1 MALAVRTMTN
11 TAARRFSPKAW
22 VTVCLAALVAGAGP
36 AGAQDSTKEPDAPTK
51 KLMAAGGLLNKGLAK
66 LAAEEYQAFLSE
78 NPNHPQAG
86 VARYGLA
93 VCHVRLSQFDE
104 AIPLLEQIL
113 KDPAL
118 KQRDEAMA
126 LLGHCYLA
134 KGQHDKALAAWED
147 LLKQFPQSPQAEL
160 AALNRAQTLYAAA
173 RYDQAADACKAF
185 LDKYPNSTRKT
196 AARYSLALAQF
207 ATGKH
212 AEAAAVLEEVLKTP
226 NSLLAFDSLLLLGQ
240 CREGQAKFADAA
252 KQYEAALHIAPPARR
267 EECLYSLGVAL
278 YKAGDFSA
286 ADKQLAEV
294 LAGPADG
301 KYVKPARLELGLAQ
315 VAAGKLPEARKTL
328 AAIARDDPPRAG
340 LARYWLAQ
348 CDMAD
353 KKFEPA
359 LAALAALNE
368 LAAAKDKPEDL
379 ESILYD
385 RAICEMSLE
394 KDDPAEGHFAEF
406 AKQFPQSK
414 RLTDATYRQAFCLY
428 RLKRYDQSLPLCR
441 QAAAATGDSAAPAAA
456 AAAELA
462 AENLFQLAKYDEAEK
477 AFQAL
482 ATAASQEDRKVRLT
496 LRLAQC
502 AHVRGDYPQTIRL
515 AEPLAGRPDAL
526 NDAGLRQAVFLLG
539 DAQFQSAKYD
549 QAARTLEKYLPKA
562 GADKSE
568 VRYKIGLAQLRSGNA
583 EQGEKALNSLIARDE
598 QSPWGQRARYELAQ
612 LAYRQKQPAKAADL
626 LAKLPADK
634 MPDDLAAPALYLQA
648 WLDFDQARY
657 AEAAER
663 FGKLAEKFPR
673 HALAEEAAYQQA
685 VSLAEGGKGE
695 PALAALRAYLQAHAD
710 GKHAADARRYVG
722 RCLAKL
728 GRHAEAVKE
737 FAAVAADKKAVTA
750 ELLYEWAWSQRQAQ
764 DDGAAATYE
773 RLVTEF
779 PQSPLAAAGRGEWA
793 EALYAK
799 QKYAEAAKLLEQ
811 LVADRSAKGKTLAA
825 ARYRLGCCYDKQDMP
840 EKAAA
845 ALAAV
850 AEQHAD
856 SELAAPAMYQAG
868 LAYAKAGKPDQAAKL
883 LANFAERYPKHEQAG
898 PAMLKLGEMLGQ
910 QHENEESAAVYE
922 SFLRKF
928 PQDKLTYAAN
938 FGIGQSLEARRK
950 YDDAR
955 KAYEKVTAVHSGITA
970 ARAQYQIGLC
980 YAAEGRHEKA
990 AAELLKV
997 EIIYAS
1003 PEWCAKALLE
1013 AGKEFEAIKQ
1023 VDQAKQQYNA
1033 CAAKYK
1039 GSPAAEQAA
1048 KRLKEME

>member
-1 MALAVRTMTN
+1 VA
-11 TAARRFSPKAW
+11 
-22 VTVCLAALVAGAGP
+22 CL
-36 AGAQDSTKEPDAPTK
+36 AGAQDGTKEPDAPTK
-51 KLMAAGGLLNKGLAK
+51 KLMAAGGLLNRGLAK
-66 LAAEEYQAFLSE
+66 LAADEYQAFLND

-93 VCHVRLSQFDE
+93 VCRVRLSQFDE
-104 AIPLLEQIL
+104 AIALLEQVL

-118 KQRDEAMA
+118 KQRDEALA
-126 LLGHCYLA
+126 VLGHCYLA

-160 AALNRAQTLYAAA
+160 AALNRAQTLYAAG
-173 RYDQAADACKAF
+173 RHDQAADACKAF
-185 LDKYPNSTRKT
+185 LDKYPNSTRKP
-196 AARYSLALAQF
+196 AAEFSLALAQF

-212 AEAAAVLEEVLKTP
+212 AEAAGALEEVLKTP
-226 NSLLAFDSLLLLGQ
+226 NSPLAFDAMLLLGQ
-240 CREGQAKFADAA
+240 CREGQARFADAA
-252 KQYEAALHIAPPARR
+252 RQYESALRIVPPGRR
-267 EECLYSLGVAL
+267 DECLYSLGVAL
-278 YKAGDFSA
+278 YKAGDYA
-286 ADKQLAEV
+286 AAAKRLAEV

-315 VAAGKLPEARKTL
+315 VAAGKLPEARTTL
-328 AAIARDDPPRAG
+328 AAVARDDPPRAG

-348 CDMAD
+348 CDMTD
-353 KKFEPA
+353 RKFEP
-359 LAALAALNE
+359 ALAALNE
-368 LAAAKDKPEDL
+368 LAAAKEKPEDL
-379 ESILYD
+379 ESVLFD

-394 KDDPAEGHFAEF
+394 KDDPAAGHFADF
-406 AKQFPQSK
+406 RKQFPQSK
-414 RLTDATYRQAFCLY
+414 RLADATYRQAFCLY

-441 QAAAATGDSAAPAAA
+441 QAAATGDPAAPAAA
-456 AAAELA
+456 AAADLA

-482 ATAASQEDRKVRLT
+482 AGGATQEDRKARLT

-515 AEPLAGRPDAL
+515 AEPLAGRPEAL
-526 NDAGLRQAVFLLG
+526 QDAGLRQAVFLLG

-549 QAARTLEKYLPKA
+549 EAARTLEKYLPKA

-568 VRYKIGLAQLRSGNA
+568 VRYKLGLAQLRSGNA
-583 EQGEKALNSLIARDE
+583 DSGQKTLDSLIARDD
-598 QSPWGQRARYELAQ
+598 QSPWAQRARYELAQ

-626 LAKLPADK
+626 LAKLRADK
-634 MPDDLAAPALYLQA
+634 MPEDLAAPALYLQA

-657 AEAAER
+657 PEAAER
-663 FGKLAEKFPR
+663 FGRLVERFPR

-685 VSLAEGGKGE
+685 VSLAEAGEGE
-695 PALAALRAYLQAHAD
+695 PALAALRAYLHAHAD
-710 GKHAADARRYVG
+710 GKYAADARRYLA

-728 GRHAEAVKE
+728 GRHAEAAKE
-737 FAAVAADKKAVTA
+737 FAALAADTKGVTA

-773 RLVTEF
+773 RLVKEF
-779 PQSPLAAAGRGEWA
+779 PQSPLAAGGRVEWA

-811 LVADRSAKGKTLAA
+811 VVADGAAEGKTLAA

-840 EKAAA
+840 DKAAA

-856 SELAAPAMYQAG
+856 SELAAPAMYQAA

-898 PAMLKLGEMLGQ
+898 AAMLKLGEMLAQ
-910 QHENEESAAVYE
+910 QREYEESAAAYE

-928 PQDKLTYAAN
+928 PQDKLAYAAN
-938 FGIGQSLEARRK
+938 FGLGLSLEARRK

-955 KAYEKVTAVHSGITA
+955 KAYEKVTAVHSGPTA
-970 ARAQYQIGLC
+970 ARAQFQIGAC

-997 EIIYAS
+997 EIIYAN
-1003 PEWCAKALLE
+1003 PEWAAKALLE
-1013 AGKEFEAIKQ
+1013 AGRQFEAIKQ
-1023 VDQAKQQYNA
+1023 IEQAKQQYAA

-1039 GSPAAEQAA
+1039 GSPPAEQAA